1 LDPFWGVTL
10 AEFLLFFSLAAIV
23 YIYVGYPCLIF
34 VATSFLRKRVYKA
47 DIEPTV
53 SILIAAYNEGD
64 CIRDTLLNKLQLEY
78 PKDKLEIIVVSDASD
93 DGTDRAVQEFAACNV
108 SLLRQKTRQGK
119 TAALNIAV
127 SRAKGDILVFS
138 DANSIYRRDALRKLT
153 RNFQDASVGYVTG
166 KMIYSNPDGSRVGD
180 GCTAYMRYENF
191 LRKAETSVGSIVGV
205 NGGIDAVR
213 KFLYRPMRPDQLPD
227 FVLPLIVRKQGFR
240 VVFEP
245 EAILNEDTLKSDGD
259 EYRMRVRVALRAL
272 WALLDMR
279 EMLSLRTYPLFGW
292 QLWSHKVLRYM
303 AFIFILI
310 AFFSNMSLLKSGF
323 FFQVLFSLQ
332 IGAYLLAFFSSR
344 LHEYGPIKSF
354 STMCRYFALL
364 NLASAHAF
372 VLFLFGRRVV
382 LWTPRKG

>member
-1 LDPFWGVTL
+1 MVPFWGITV
-10 AEFLLFFSLAAIV
+10 AEFLLFFSLTAIA
-23 YIYVGYPCLIF
+23 YIYIGYPVLIF
-34 VATSFLRKRVYKA
+34 VATSFLRKRVHKA

-53 SILIAAYNEGD
+53 SILIAAYNEGG

-93 DGTDRAVQEFAACNV
+93 DGTDRMVQQFAGCNV
-108 SLLRQKTRQGK
+108 RLLRQETRQGK

-138 DANSIYRRDALRKLT
+138 DANSIYRRDALRKLM
-153 RNFQDASVGYVTG
+153 RNFRDASVGYVTG
-166 KMIYSNPDGSRVGD
+166 KMVYSNPDGTQIGD

-205 NGGIDAVR
+205 DGGIDAVR
-213 KFLYRPMRPDQLPD
+213 KVLYRPMRPEQLPD
-227 FVLPLIVRKQGFR
+227 FVLPLMVRKQGFR

-279 EMLSLRTYPLFGW
+279 EMLSFRAYPLFGW

-303 AFIFILI
+303 AFIFMLV

-323 FFQVLFSLQ
+323 FFQVLFLLQ
-332 IGAYLLAFFSSR
+332 LSAYLLALFGSR
-344 LHEYGPIKSF
+344 LHECGPIKSF